1 MNIISNLNDDLLIQ
15 VSNSELNLNNILPN
29 QLNTISNSDYDSD
42 SQNGEIDYPDE
53 PGYNNYNNNYNNN
66 YVFEHEHIN
75 FDNYNNYPYTDVNI
89 NIFNSIQNSQNKIQK
104 IEYVV
109 ELPTHIME
117 TIVKKQPN
125 CPICMDSI
133 KFDDKEK
140 EKVKYRNCCGN
151 VFHENCYNTWVEK
164 NNNCPMCRK

>member
-15 VSNSELNLNNILPN
+15 VANSELNMNNILPN

-53 PGYNNYNNNYNNN
+53 PGYNNNYIS
-66 YVFEHEHIN
+66 EHIN
-75 FDNYNNYPYTDVNI
+75 FNNYPYTDVNI
-89 NIFNSIQNSQNKIQK
+89 NIFNPIQNSQNIIQK
-104 IEYVV
+104 TEYVV

-125 CPICMDSI
+125 CPICMDLI
-133 KFDDKEK
+133 KFHDKEK
-140 EKVKYRNCCGN
+140 QKVKYRNCCGN

-164 NNNCPMCRK
+164 NNNCTMCRK